1 MHLVQI
7 ILPRYAND
15 GQAIGAHLFRD
26 VRQTLLDRF
35 GGVTAFTR
43 SPAEGL
49 WQDGSRV
56 ERDEVVL
63 YEVMADELER
73 DWWAAYRKEL
83 EGRFQQQEVVIRAH
97 PIERL

>member
-7 ILPRYAND
+7 ILPRYTND
-15 GQAIGAHLFRD
+15 GRAIAARLFRD

-43 SPAEGL
+43 APAEGL

-83 EGRFQQQEVVIRAH
+83 EGSFQQQEVVIRAH

>member
-7 ILPRYAND
+7 ILPRYKNT
-15 GQAIGAHLFRD
+15 GEPIGADQFRE
-26 VRQTLLDRF
+26 VRQALLDHF

-43 SPAEGL
+43 SPAQGL

-63 YEVMADELER
+63 YEVMVTEVDR

-83 EGRFQQQEVVIRAH
+83 EGKFHQLELVIRAH
-97 PIERL
+97 LIERL